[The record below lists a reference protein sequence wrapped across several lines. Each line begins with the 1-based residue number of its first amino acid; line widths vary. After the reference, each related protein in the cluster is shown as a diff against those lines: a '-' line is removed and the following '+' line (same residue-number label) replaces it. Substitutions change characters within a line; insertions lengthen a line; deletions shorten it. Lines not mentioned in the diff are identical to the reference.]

1 MLEQLPP
8 HVLIVSAVFLLAGAV
23 KGMTGMGLPTV
34 AMGALGAVM
43 PPVAAASLLVVPS
56 FVTNVWQLFAGPSFT
71 GLASR
76 LSLMMVGILVG
87 TIAGSWMLTRANPDL
102 TTAGLGAALALYALS
117 GLITRPWKV
126 PSSAERWL
134 SPLIGLVSGLVT
146 GSTGVFV
153 IPAVPYLQALDL
165 DKEDLVQALGL
176 SFTISTIAL
185 AIGLT
190 RGNAF
195 NANDLTA
202 SVLALGPALVGM
214 RVGQIARKR
223 ISPAIFRWWFLFCL
237 FLLSVDL
244 MARPLL

>member
-43 PPVAAASLLVVPS
+43 PPVVAASLLIVPS
-56 FVTNVWQLFAGPSFT
+56 FVTNVWQLFAGPSFA

-87 TIAGSWMLTRANPDL
+87 TVAGSWVLTRANPNL

-117 GLITRPWKV
+117 GLITRPWEV

-134 SPLIGLVSGLVT
+134 SPLIGLATGLVT

-153 IPAVPYLQALDL
+153 IPVVPYLQALDL

-176 SFTISTIAL
+176 SFTMSTIAL

-190 RGNAF
+190 RGNAL

-202 SVLALGPALVGM
+202 TVLALGPALVGM
-214 RVGQIARKR
+214 WVGQIARKR
-223 ISPAIFRWWFLFCL
+223 ISAATFRWWFLIFL
-237 FLLSVDL
+237 FLLGVEL

>member
-1 MLEQLPP
+1 
-8 HVLIVSAVFLLAGAV
+8 
-23 KGMTGMGLPTV
+23 
-34 AMGALGAVM
+34 M
-43 PPVAAASLLVVPS
+43 PPVVAASLLIVPS

-87 TIAGSWMLTRANPDL
+87 TIAGSWVLTRANPYL

-117 GLITRPWKV
+117 GLITPWMV

-134 SPLIGLVSGLVT
+134 SPLIGLATGLAT

-202 SVLALGPALVGM
+202 TVLALGPALVGM
-214 RVGQIARKR
+214 WVGQIARKR
-223 ISPAIFRWWFLFCL
+223 INAATFRWWFLICL
-237 FLLSVDL
+237 FLLGVEL